1 MEFRLKRLF
10 KIKRGKVLP
19 GNAWDRLRGMS
30 QVKKLSTSLSSV
42 TTATWSFNAENIPL
56 L

>member
-19 GNAWDRLRGMS
+19 GNAWDSIRGMS

-42 TTATWSFNAENIPL
+42 ATATGGFDAQDIPFL
-56 L
+56 